1 MAEIAFP
8 FLNNFSLHGKN
19 ALISGSSSGL
29 GLAMGMAFA
38 KSGANVILNG
48 RNKSTLIRL
57 KQQASLYVSLH
68 IHIICD
74 VHRLAPRYGLH
85 RRWYFR

>member
-1 MAEIAFP
+1 MAEINAP

-38 KSGANVILNG
+38 QSGANVILNG
-48 RNKSTLIRL
+48 RNESTLI
-57 KQQASLYVSLH
+57 S
-68 IHIICD
+68 
-74 VHRLAPRYGLH
+74 
-85 RRWYFR
+85 